1 MTKLII
7 LGMFLVTI
15 TSLSAAVISINFI
28 IKLFTLVIEYLNDKE
43 VDSYEQDE

>member
-28 IKLFTLVIEYLNDKE
+28 IKHFTLVIDYLNEKE
-43 VDSYEQDE
+43 IDPYEKDE